1 MMISTVQIQ
10 QMSFTLQFQQASRQ
24 GSQPYYFLLWS
35 GQQESQLLPNEM
47 QTSQRELTHRI
58 VHDPLHT
65 DWVLRSW
72 MTPQLRIFELLLNSC
87 PSQNTEQVSSVAVHV
102 FKF

>member
-47 QTSQRELTHRI
+47 QTSQ
-58 VHDPLHT
+58 
-65 DWVLRSW
+65 
-72 MTPQLRIFELLLNSC
+72 
-87 PSQNTEQVSSVAVHV
+87 TES
-102 FKF
+102 